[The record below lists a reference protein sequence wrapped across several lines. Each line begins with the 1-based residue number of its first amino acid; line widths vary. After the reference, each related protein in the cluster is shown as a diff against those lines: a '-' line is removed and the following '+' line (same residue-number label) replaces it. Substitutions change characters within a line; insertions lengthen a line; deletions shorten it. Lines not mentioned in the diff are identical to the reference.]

1 MDIPVYLV
9 AGFLDGGKTNFI
21 NGILEDGFA
30 RQDRTLLIC
39 CEEGEEEYNPRALDN
54 VTVVT
59 VDEEADL
66 KCSWLKELE
75 KKYRPKQV
83 LIEYNGMWQM
93 ERLYREVLPANWV
106 LYQIMTFVEASTF
119 EMYAKNMGLQIARQ
133 PVAPDGGHTGGADI
147 GDMAELL
154 PAVRVGDMDLH
165 GGDAHG
171 LHRIQQR
178 NAGVGVSGGVDDDA
192 VYLVKVSLLDG
203 VHQGALMV
211 GLEKTH
217 FHAQLVRFLTDHLLQ
232 VGVSGPT
239 VDLRLADAQH
249 VHVGAV
255 NHQNVHKNLSK

>member
-1 MDIPVYLV
+1 MKNGLPLPRQSFFAWKRPPPVIGRRSCISLAEKV
-9 AGFLDGGKTNFI
+9 QGF
-21 NGILEDGFA
+21 
-30 RQDRTLLIC
+30 
-39 CEEGEEEYNPRALDN
+39 
-54 VTVVT
+54 
-59 VDEEADL
+59 
-66 KCSWLKELE
+66 
-75 KKYRPKQV
+75 
-83 LIEYNGMWQM
+83 
-93 ERLYREVLPANWV
+93 
-106 LYQIMTFVEASTF
+106 
-119 EMYAKNMGLQIARQ
+119 QIALQ
-133 PVAPDGGHTGGADI
+133 PVAPDGAHAGGTNV

-232 VGVSGPT
+232 VGVGGPA

-255 NHQNVHKNLSK
+255 NHQNVHKNPSK